1 MDQTVS
7 SVGLPS
13 HHHHSAQP
21 RFKNHPILT
30 ASETFR
36 TPPYLSTT
44 MSAHHDNDM
53 DKKVAS
59 THIEDAVHHEDYK
72 TYAEDPLRGPVTVL
86 DTMGQDPDHRPHI
99 PWTAWVILAL
109 CALAQFQNVFFG

>member
-1 MDQTVS
+1 MDLEVS
-7 SVGLPS
+7 SICLPS
-13 HHHHSAQP
+13 YHHHSTEPHPSTRLEPLPHSLSP
-21 RFKNHPILT
+21 RPIHQV
-30 ASETFR
+30 
-36 TPPYLSTT
+36 TT
-44 MSAHHDNDM
+44 MSAQHDSET
-53 DKKVAS
+53 DKKVHS